1 MSFNFK
7 GEYCVLNVGRSSRCD
22 HYIIVVPIITAHVVR
37 GFIYPSNILC
47 GVTLH
52 RLD

>member
-7 GEYCVLNVGRSSRCD
+7 GEYCVLNVGRSSRRN
-22 HYIIVVPIITAHVVR
+22 HYIIVVPIITEHVVR
-37 GFIYPSNILC
+37 CFIYPPNILC

-52 RLD
+52 CLD

>member
-1 MSFNFK
+1 MF
-7 GEYCVLNVGRSSRCD
+7 NVGRSIRCD

-52 RLD
+52 RLN

>member
-1 MSFNFK
+1 MF
-7 GEYCVLNVGRSSRCD
+7 NVGRSSRRN
-22 HYIIVVPIITAHVVR
+22 HYMIVVPIITAHVVR
-37 GFIYPSNILC
+37 GFIYPSNILR